1 MSLTLT
7 SSSIV
12 SMCSSSTL
20 TSSLIVNLSLNSS
33 LTLTSTLI
41 VNPSLTSSLTS
52 SSMVSMSLNSSLTL
66 ASRLIM
72 SSSLTLTSS
81 LVMSMSSISTF
92 TSSLMSMSLTWIL
105 TLTSSSMPRDRYFCV
120 KGASECAVVL
130 AVLQPSGLHIGNP
143 FNAGVFY
150 MWGGGN
156 WRSFLAKRGAEQ
168 MMLVKR
174 SLGTADVEEA
184 SLYAL
189 NLPYFIVH
197 LKRLGRKSMAWKT
210 EKREKR
216 RRGPVT
222 IKSTW
227 PIANRQRPE
236 AKMQIRSSST
246 SRSTRY
252 SSLGIGSVCV
262 HIFFSRQ
269 CTDVFQSSAAGT
281 KLIFIGSPAFPDHP
295 RCFILGR
302 INIHCSRRNKTKLCK
317 TSLTWLKI
325 RSCLHKR
332 KLLSDFRIEITSIEQ
347 IDCPLRTLPG

>member
-246 SRSTRY
+246 SRNLFMRFASDGVRLFLFLVSCQNKYREFIPIWSIAWTLCTEETAETLEEEVSRSNDILTVPADRGTST
-252 SSLGIGSVCV
+252 
-262 HIFFSRQ
+262 
-269 CTDVFQSSAAGT
+269 
-281 KLIFIGSPAFPDHP
+281 KDH
-295 RCFILGR
+295 L
-302 INIHCSRRNKTKLCK
+302 
-317 TSLTWLKI
+317 
-325 RSCLHKR
+325 
-332 KLLSDFRIEITSIEQ
+332 FRIPGSHSPGCIKDRTTTS
-347 IDCPLRTLPG
+347 RASM